1 MSFLLE
7 TFLGNTVLQWLLASV
22 LIALI
27 MLAFWLVQSVLIR
40 RFQHQAAPQPGAN
53 LTALIHGLIRDIRW
67 WVVFVIA
74 LYAGSLLLKL
84 PDVLDVDVLPTLAII
99 AALMQAAFWGD
110 QFIRFLLGRYIR
122 SRSGDEVDGD
132 TAYNL
137 LQGVLRF
144 VLWVL
149 IVLMIIENLPGVE
162 ITPLLAGL
170 GVGSVAVALAVQN
183 ILSDLFA
190 SLSIV
195 LDKPFVV
202 GDSIEVDT
210 FSGTVENIGLKTTRV
225 RSTTGE
231 ELVFS
236 NSDLLGS
243 RIRNYRRMNE
253 RRAVIELRVAYDTP
267 IDKLEALPALIE
279 QEISSVDLVRF
290 DRAHLKTL
298 SDFALIY
305 EIVYW
310 VLVPDYRTYMDTL
323 QEINLRLLN
332 RLEQERI
339 EIPFSRD
346 PDVIRTSTR

>member
-84 PDVLDVDVLPTLAII
+84 PDVLSVDVLPTLAII
-99 AALMQAAFWGD
+99 AGLVQAAFWGD

>member
-7 TFLGNTVLQWLLASV
+7 RFLGNTILQWLLAGV

-84 PDVLDVDVLPTLAII
+84 PDVLSVDVLPTLAII
-99 AALMQAAFWGD
+99 AGLVQAAFWGD

>member
-7 TFLGNTVLQWLLASV
+7 RFLGNTILQWLGAGV

-27 MLAFWLVQSVLIR
+27 MLAFLLVRFILIR
-40 RFQHQAAPQPGAN
+40 RLQRRAVPQPGAN

-84 PDVLDVDVLPTLAII
+84 PDVLSVDVLPTLAII
-99 AALMQAAFWGD
+99 AGLVQAAFWGD

>member
-7 TFLGNTVLQWLLASV
+7 RFLGNTILQWLGAGV

-27 MLAFWLVQSVLIR
+27 MLAFLLVRFILIR
-40 RFQHQAAPQPGAN
+40 RLQRRAVPEPGAN
-53 LTALIHGLIRDIRW
+53 ITALIHGLIRATRW
-67 WVVFVIA
+67 WVIFVIA
-74 LYAGSLLLKL
+74 LYLGSLLLAL

-110 QFIRFLLGRYIR
+110 QLIRFLLARYIQR
-122 SRSGDEVDGD
+122 ESEGEVGGNA
-132 TAYNL
+132 AYNL

>member
-7 TFLGNTVLQWLLASV
+7 RFLGNTILQWLGAGV

-27 MLAFWLVQSVLIR
+27 MLAFLLVRFILIR
-40 RFQHQAAPQPGAN
+40 RLQRRAVPQPGAN
-53 LTALIHGLIRDIRW
+53 ITALIHGLIRDIRW

-84 PDVLDVDVLPTLAII
+84 PDVLSVDVLPTLAII
-99 AALMQAAFWGD
+99 AGLVQAAFWGD

>member
-7 TFLGNTVLQWLLASV
+7 RFLGNTVLQWLLASV

-84 PDVLDVDVLPTLAII
+84 PDVLSVDVLPTLAII
-99 AALMQAAFWGD
+99 AGLVQAAFWGD

>member
-67 WVVFVIA
+67 WVVFAIA

-84 PDVLDVDVLPTLAII
+84 PDVLSVDVLPTLAII
-99 AALMQAAFWGD
+99 AGLVQAAFWGD